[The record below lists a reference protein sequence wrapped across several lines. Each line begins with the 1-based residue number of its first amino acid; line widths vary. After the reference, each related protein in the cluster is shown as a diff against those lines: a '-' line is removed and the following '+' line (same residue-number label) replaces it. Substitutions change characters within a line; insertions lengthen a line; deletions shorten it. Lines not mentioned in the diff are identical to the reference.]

1 MLHFQFEPSW
11 GYNILLGGVWL
22 GGENVGE
29 QINLNSLFISIV
41 WFDKMY
47 KNLISIRI

>member
-1 MLHFQFEPSW
+1 MSR
-11 GYNILLGGVWL
+11 ILLCGVWL

-29 QINLNSLFISIV
+29 ESNLNSLFISIV
-41 WFDKMY
+41 WFGKIY